1 MTCTHFPRLTEASCF
16 DFWLVN
22 YCDWL
27 EKLCHASLFPRLAG
41 GLMSHSL
48 IGPMDG
54 MAHLLVA
61 RIVDFSII
69 EWTVYYSFIHTLSN
83 TIAKTLVH
91 SRDQGRQQYH
101 GKDTVHR
108 QASWRDTE
116 QSLLNETSKKTQ
128 NKGENVYVL
137 QSLHA
142 LQTCLA

>member
-1 MTCTHFPRLTEASCF
+1 MF
-16 DFWLVN
+16 
-22 YCDWL
+22 
-27 EKLCHASLFPRLAG
+27 
-41 GLMSHSL
+41 HSL
-48 IGPMDG
+48 IGSSVTG
-54 MAHLLVA
+54 QSNCF
-61 RIVDFSII
+61 RFDFPII
-69 EWTVYYSFIHTLSN
+69 EQTLYFLLHTLLN
-83 TIAKTLVH
+83 TIAKTPVH

-116 QSLLNETSKKTQ
+116 QSLLNETSKKNQ